1 MAGFTGREGNFAF
14 AKFGSNSWG
23 VAASVTKGAY
33 FASDGGAMYQPQRV
47 NDDAF
52 GQAFLGAGDFGNVTA
67 PDLTLQQRGRY
78 DDWSYI
84 LEALAMGSPNAV
96 TISTSASGA
105 VTSWQH
111 IIDLAPSIDGLGL
124 TFAIDKVL
132 FVDELTSA
140 KVYGFSW
147 GLGDSGV
154 FDESFKLLGTQMTNI
169 SSVNTRSTV
178 NGATF
183 KAIDNRVFEKQT
195 VVRINAQSAGSLTTA
210 TDAVAVESIEW
221 SFERPQDAPHVT
233 GQDYVFEPG
242 DNGHPMAK
250 VSWTYPRMSTISA
263 NSLYQALRDDQT
275 FKADITA
282 SGALINSTDR
292 YTVRF
297 QFPALELDEWQA
309 TVVGP
314 NQVKPRASFTAKQAA
329 SAPTGMSGVT
339 RPFRLTRIMTN
350 SLAAFVA

>member
-1 MAGFTGREGNFAF
+1 MAGFTGREGAFAF
-14 AKFGSNSWG
+14 AKFAANSWG

-33 FASDGGAMYQPQRV
+33 FSSDGGATYAPQRV

-52 GQAFLGAGDFGNVTA
+52 GQPFLGAGDFGNVTA
-67 PDLTLQQRGRY
+67 VDITLQQRARY
-78 DDWSYI
+78 DDWGYI
-84 LEALAMGSPNAV
+84 WEALAMGSPNAV
-96 TISTSASGA
+96 TISTSAAGQ

-111 IIDLAPSIDGLGL
+111 IMDLAPSIDGLGL
-124 TFAIDKVL
+124 TFATDKVL
-132 FVDELTSA
+132 FVDELTSG

-154 FDESFKLLGTQMTNI
+154 FDESFKVLGTQMTNI
-169 SSVNTRSTV
+169 SSINTRSTV

-183 KAIDNRVFEKQT
+183 KAIDNRVFQKQT
-195 VVRINAQSAGSLTTA
+195 VVRMNVQSAGSLVA
-210 TDAVAVESIEW
+210 ADAISVEALEMT
-221 SFERPQDAPHVT
+221 FERPQDAPHTT
-233 GQDYVFEPG
+233 GADYIFEPG
-242 DNGHPMAK
+242 DNGHPIAS

-263 NSLYQALRDDQT
+263 NSLYQALRDDT
-275 FKADITA
+275 NFKADITA

-297 QFPALELDEWQA
+297 QFPHLELNEWQA
-309 TVVGP
+309 TVTGP
-314 NQVKPRASFTAKQAA
+314 NQVKPRATFTAKQAA
-329 SAPTGMSGVT
+329 SAPTGMTGVT

>member
-1 MAGFTGREGNFAF
+1 MAGFTGRDGQFAF
-14 AKFGSNSWG
+14 AKFGTNSWG

-67 PDLTLQQRGRY
+67 PDLTLQQRERY

-96 TISTSASGA
+96 TIATSASGQ
-105 VTSWQH
+105 VTSWRH

-140 KVYGFSW
+140 KVYGFSF

-154 FDESFKLLGTQMTNI
+154 FDESYKLLGTQMTNI
-169 SSVNTRSTV
+169 SSTNTRSTV

-195 VVRINAQSAGSLTTA
+195 TVRMNLQSAGSLTA
-210 TDAVAVESIEW
+210 SDAIAVEALEFT
-221 SFERPQDAPHVT
+221 FERPQDAPFVT

-242 DNGHPMAK
+242 DNGHPRVTMA
-250 VSWTYPRMSTISA
+250 WTYPRMSTISA
-263 NSLYQALRDDQT
+263 NSLYQALRDDQNM
-275 FKADITA
+275 KVDITK

-292 YTVRF
+292 YSILYQMPHVE
-297 QFPALELDEWQA
+297 LEEWQA
-309 TVVGP
+309 TVTGP
-314 NQVKPRASFTAKQAA
+314 NQVKPRASFVLKQAQ
-329 SAPTGMSGVT
+329 SAPTGMSGIT
-339 RPFRLTRIMTN
+339 RPFRLTRVMTN
-350 SLAAFVA
+350 SVMAFSA

>member
-1 MAGFTGREGNFAF
+1 MAGFTGREGKFAF
-14 AKFGSNSWG
+14 AKFGTNSWP

-33 FASDGGAMYQPQRV
+33 FASDGGATYRPQRV
-47 NDDAF
+47 DDDAF
-52 GQAFLGAGDFGNVTA
+52 GQAFLGGGDFGNVTA
-67 PDLTLQQRGRY
+67 VDVTLTQRARY

-111 IIDLAPSIDGLGL
+111 IIDLAPSIDGLGV
-124 TFAIDKVL
+124 TFAIDKVQ
-132 FVDELTSA
+132 FVDELPAA
-140 KVYGFSW
+140 KVYGFSF

-169 SSVNTRSTV
+169 SSTNTRSTV
-178 NGATF
+178 NGASF
-183 KAIDNRVFEKQT
+183 KSLDNRVFEKQT
-195 VVRINAQSAGSLTTA
+195 VVRLNAQSAGSLVAADTI
-210 TDAVAVESIEW
+210 AVEAIEW
-221 SFERPQDAPHVT
+221 SFERPQDAPFVT
-233 GQDYVFEPG
+233 GTDVIFEPG
-242 DNGHPMAK
+242 DNGHPMIK
-250 VSWTYPRMSTISA
+250 LSWTYPRMSTISA
-263 NSLYQALRDDQT
+263 NSLYQALRDDTT

-292 YTVRF
+292 YTVRY
-297 QFPALELDEWQA
+297 QFPHLELDEWEA
-309 TVVGP
+309 TVTGP
-314 NQVKPRASFTAKQAA
+314 NQVKPRATWTAKEAV
-329 SAPTGMSGVT
+329 SSPNGMPFI

>member
-1 MAGFTGREGNFAF
+1 MAGHTGRSGTFAF
-14 AKFGSNSWG
+14 AKFATNSWG

-52 GQAFLGAGDFGNVTA
+52 GQPFLGAGDFGNVTA
-67 PDLTLQQRGRY
+67 VDITLQQRARY

-84 LEALAMGSPNAV
+84 WEALAMGSPAAV
-96 TISTSASGA
+96 TISSSASGQI
-105 VTSWQH
+105 TSWQH
-111 IIDLAPSIDGLGL
+111 IIDLATSTDGLGL
-124 TFAIDKVL
+124 TFAIDKEL

-140 KVYGFSW
+140 KVYGFSF

-154 FDESFKLLGTQMTNI
+154 FDESFKVLGTQMTNI
-169 SSVNTRSTV
+169 SSINTRSTV

-183 KAIDNRVFEKQT
+183 KALDNRVFQKQLSF
-195 VVRINAQSAGSLTTA
+195 RMNAQSAGSL
-210 TDAVAVESIEW
+210 VAGDEIKVEGIEW
-221 SFERPQDAPHVT
+221 SFERPQDAPFVT
-233 GQDYVFEPG
+233 NQDYIFEPG
-242 DNGHPMAK
+242 DNGHPTAQ
-250 VSWTYPRMSTISA
+250 VTLTYPRMNTVSA
-263 NSLYQALRDDQT
+263 NSLYQALRDDTT
-275 FKADITA
+275 FKADMTA

-309 TVVGP
+309 TVTGP
-314 NQVKPRASFTAKQAA
+314 NQVKPRATFTAKQAA
-329 SAPTGMSGVT
+329 SSPSGMPFV

>member
-52 GQAFLGAGDFGNVTA
+52 GQAFLGGGDFGNVTA
-67 PDLTLQQRGRY
+67 VDLTLTQRARY

-84 LEALAMGSPNAV
+84 LEALACGSPAAV
-96 TISTSASGA
+96 TISTSASGQT
-105 VTSWQH
+105 TSWSH

-132 FVDELTSA
+132 FVDELTSG
-140 KVYGFSW
+140 KVYGFSF

-154 FDESFKLLGTQMTNI
+154 FDQSFRVLGTKMTNI
-169 SSVNTRSTV
+169 SSTNTRSTV
-178 NGATF
+178 NGATY
-183 KAIDNRVFEKQT
+183 KSLENRVFEKQT
-195 VVRINAQSAGSLTTA
+195 TVRINAQSAGSLTS
-210 TDAVAVESIEW
+210 TDAVAVEAIEW
-221 SFERPQDAPHVT
+221 SFERPQDAPFVT
-233 GQDYVFEPG
+233 GQDYIFEPG
-242 DNGHPMAK
+242 DNGHPQVS
-250 VSWTYPRMSTISA
+250 VSWTYPRMSTVSA
-263 NSLYQALRDDQT
+263 NSLYQALRDDTT

-282 SGALINSTDR
+282 QGALINSTDR
-292 YTVRF
+292 YTLRF
-297 QFPALELDEWQA
+297 QFPHLELDEWQA
-309 TVVGP
+309 TVTGP
-314 NQVKPRASFTAKQAA
+314 NQVKPRATFTAKQAA

-339 RPFRLTRIMTN
+339 RPFRITRIMTN
-350 SLAAFVA
+350 SLNAFSA

>member
-1 MAGFTGREGNFAF
+1 MAGYTGREGAFAF
-14 AKFGSNSWG
+14 AKHGTNSWA

-33 FASDGGAMYQPQRV
+33 FASDGGATYAPQRV
-47 NDDAF
+47 DDDAF

-67 PDLTLQQRGRY
+67 VDITLMQRARY

-84 LEALAMGSPNAV
+84 IEALAMGSPAAV
-96 TISTSASGA
+96 TLSTSATGQ

-111 IIDLAPSIDGLGL
+111 VIDLAPSIDGLGM
-124 TFAIDKVL
+124 TTAIDKVQ

-140 KVYGFSW
+140 KVYGFSF

-183 KAIDNRVFEKQT
+183 KALDNRVFEKQT
-195 VVRINAQSAGSLTTA
+195 TVRLNAQAAGSLTA
-210 TDAVAVESIEW
+210 ADAIQVEAIEW
-221 SFERPQDAPHVT
+221 SFERPQDAPYVT
-233 GQDYVFEPG
+233 GQDFIFEPG
-242 DNGHPMAK
+242 DNGHPQITL
-250 VSWTYPRMSTISA
+250 SWTYPRMSTVSA
-263 NSLYQALRDDQT
+263 NSLYQALRADTD

-282 SGALINSTDR
+282 LGALINSTDR
-292 YTVRF
+292 YTIRY
-297 QFPALELDEWQA
+297 QFPHLELNTWQA
-309 TVVGP
+309 NVTGP
-314 NQVKPRASFTAKQAA
+314 NQVKPVATWTAKQAVT
-329 SAPTGMSGVT
+329 SPSGMPFT